1 MLNTRKDYEFWDPKR
16 TGFVTN
22 YPNFLHWKQL
32 SSDKLDAERPL
43 NIYVHTP
50 FCIQRCSYCYY
61 KTVNLKPAEK
71 RDRIGRYVDS
81 LCREIELAAQGYD
94 LGGRPVVSVYFGG
107 GTPTLL
113 EGEHFERIAA
123 TLQQHL
129 NLSQN
134 PEFTIEAEPV
144 TLTESKAAI
153 LKKLPMNRMSMGVQS
168 FDDEIIARSHRLDN
182 EKKALK
188 AIAIALETGAAINI
202 DLMSGLADE
211 TEQSWA
217 HSVARALE
225 TGVHSITIYKTE
237 LYANTEYYKDMR
249 KHTLALP
256 SEDQELGFM
265 RYAIG
270 QLEAAG
276 YHPWS
281 FYTYTKDGGHQHV
294 YATSTFLGEDC
305 YSFGVSAFGK
315 LGNTLFQNSN
325 DENTYNEMVES
336 GQIPI
341 VRGHR
346 LSSLDSMIRE
356 LALGLKL
363 VRFDLGR
370 FQERHG
376 FRLEALCG
384 DILKELRDGGFIRVE
399 EDAIHLTSK
408 GILHG
413 DYVGKSFVR
422 SLMAMY

>member
-1 MLNTRKDYEFWDPKR
+1 MP
-16 TGFVTN
+16 
-22 YPNFLHWKQL
+22 
-32 SSDKLDAERPL
+32 
-43 NIYVHTP
+43 
-50 FCIQRCSYCYY
+50 
-61 KTVNLKPAEK
+61 
-71 RDRIGRYVDS
+71 
-81 LCREIELAAQGYD
+81 EIELAAQGYG

-188 AIAIALETGAAINI
+188 AIATALETGATINI

-217 HSVARALE
+217 HSIARALE
-225 TGVHSITIYKTE
+225 TNVHSITIYKTE

-276 YHPWS
+276 YRPWS

-315 LGNTLFQNSN
+315 LGNILFQNSN

-384 DILKELRDGGFIRVE
+384 DILKELRDGDFIRVE
-399 EDAIHLTSK
+399 EDAIHLTGK